1 MITDDYLRIAEAAVK
16 ERFKQI
22 LPKTLYVAIENYG
35 EIDPV
40 WHGINRLPI
49 KRDKWLN
56 GAASVTFVIPAHI
69 KKEFA
74 AGVSVYPSPLAKDAI
89 STTYVGIWVKGG
101 DEIVVSC
108 EFSIGVGGGPQ

>member
-1 MITDDYLRIAEAAVK
+1 MITDGYLRIAEAAVK

-35 EIDPV
+35 ENDTV

-56 GAASVTFVIPAHI
+56 GAGSVTFVIPAHI
-69 KKEFA
+69 KNEFVA
-74 AGVSVYPSPLAKDAI
+74 CVSVYPSPFAKDAI
-89 STTYVGIWVKGG
+89 STTYAGIWVQGG
-101 DEIVVSC
+101 NKIVVSC
-108 EFSIGVGGGPQ
+108 EFSIEVGGGPQ